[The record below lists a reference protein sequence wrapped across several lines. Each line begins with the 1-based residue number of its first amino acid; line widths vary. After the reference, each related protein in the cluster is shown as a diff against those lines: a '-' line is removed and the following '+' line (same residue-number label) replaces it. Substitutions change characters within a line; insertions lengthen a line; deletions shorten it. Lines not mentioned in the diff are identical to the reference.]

1 MSKTKETAGKTAR
14 RGARCAAHSKATPK
28 KWRTARRDGRTVD
41 VSPDGRTVYGTAQEV
56 RDADMMPWK
65 RDSLAARIT
74 ILRRYAYPDA
84 ADRADLLDAVAE
96 ARRAAVRE
104 ASGDA
109 GAFAL
114 AMIPPDLLMEARA
127 AARVY
132 GEAEGNFI
140 AKWVREMVECA
151 RGVTGGELPL
161 TRHEKAALARIARK
175 APENGA
181 RGVCA

>member
-1 MSKTKETAGKTAR
+1 MSKKNETAGKTAR
-14 RGARCAAHSKATPK
+14 RGARCAARG
-28 KWRTARRDGRTVD
+28 KWRTVRRNGRKAD
-41 VSPDGRTVYGTAQEV
+41 ISPDGRVFYGTAAEV
-56 RDADMMPWK
+56 RGADMMPWK
-65 RDSLAARIT
+65 RDSLAAHIT
-74 ILRRYAYPDA
+74 MLRRYAYPDA
-84 ADRADLLDAVAE
+84 ADRADLLDAVSE

-161 TRHEKAALARIARK
+161 TRHEKAALARIGAERPK
-175 APENGA
+175 NGH
-181 RGVCA
+181 RSVCA